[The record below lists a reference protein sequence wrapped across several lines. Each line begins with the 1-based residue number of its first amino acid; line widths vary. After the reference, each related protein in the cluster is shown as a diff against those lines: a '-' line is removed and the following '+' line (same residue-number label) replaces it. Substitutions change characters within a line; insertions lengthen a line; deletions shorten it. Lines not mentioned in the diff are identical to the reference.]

1 MIRKAGPRQWSW
13 TSDGLVL
20 LTGRDF
26 RTRSCKGGEM
36 KKYLL
41 ALAILLAFA
50 EHPGVAQNTKAT
62 MTTEVNTNLP
72 DNTTGLITPAITR
85 TTLNAIVTAY
95 QQTPKTHNIGGSPD
109 TIMAAA
115 LGH

>member
-62 MTTEVNTNLP
+62 ITTEVNTNLP
-72 DNTTGLITPAITR
+72 DNTTGLITPALTP
-85 TTLNAIVTAY
+85 TTLNHIHPPY
-95 QQTPKTHNIGGSPD
+95 QPQSQPH
-109 TIMAAA
+109 
-115 LGH
+115 